1 MYYTYVMIIPTI
13 LLFVCFLARPSLLHF
28 SLSKYFLYFN
38 ITTQPTLS
46 LFAIHILLLYNILCN
61 TQSVTL
67 IYFITLLIRYGHLD
81 IVKFL
86 VNEAHCKADAVD
98 EYRSTPLHYAAR

>member
-46 LFAIHILLLYNILCN
+46 LFAIHILLLYN

-67 IYFITLLIRYGHLD
+67 IYFITLLIRTGHLD

-86 VNEAHCKADAVD
+86 VNEVHCNADAVN
-98 EYRSTPLHYAAR
+98 EYRSTPLHHAAR

>member
-28 SLSKYFLYFN
+28 SLSNYFLYFN

-46 LFAIHILLLYNILCN
+46 LFAIHILLLYN

-67 IYFITLLIRYGHLD
+67 IYFITLLIRTGHLD

-86 VNEAHCKADAVD
+86 VNEVHCKADAVN
-98 EYRSTPLHYAAR
+98 EYGSTPLHYAAR